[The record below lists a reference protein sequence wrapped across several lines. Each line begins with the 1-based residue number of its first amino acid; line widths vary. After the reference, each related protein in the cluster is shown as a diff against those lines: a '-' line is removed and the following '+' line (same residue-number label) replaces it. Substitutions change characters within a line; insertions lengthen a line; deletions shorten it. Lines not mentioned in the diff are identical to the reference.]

1 MIEDSLVAPSWQVR
15 GQDVASSDT
24 DHPYARRQKA
34 GLEQLIDIAVDTAPA
49 APVPAVQALATSAE
63 RFATG
68 KAVARNR
75 INSRNGD
82 RSILSLRG
90 RHVTPTTPV
99 AGGILARHGARLTR
113 FTIVGGT
120 VFCAGLLVQ
129 SVLVIAGVGSIVSY
143 TVQAVYCVELSF
155 ALNRRFTWGDRDC
168 GFWRPLVRWNF
179 QKLLMTVPNLGLY
192 ALLVRLGV
200 GWLTANIATSALF
213 IPINYITGD
222 LWSFAVTL
230 KRHPPRPRG
239 DVKKSAAVA
248 CPDQERLQTPAR
260 IGDRD
265 LEPGPTRNPQLM
277 GDHDGLRALP
287 LPVQAA
293 APPADPTWRVPEYW
307 PSAMASPQPTLVP
320 SARAHRY
327 APTTHRRAS
336 RGPDVRHR
344 LLVVVVMI
352 LTTGT
357 LYAIERRLWPTNRVL
372 PGRLEG
378 VWSWLSLLWLAPAI
392 PAACEL
398 AGLLIYRQPRWAV
411 TDKPI
416 PQLVCWRI
424 VSRGI
429 NVRALTA
436 TILRCRAESQALP
449 LFPYVIEVITDTA
462 HDGLPAPADDL
473 RYIRVP
479 RDYQTPKGTRAKARA
494 LHYALQVS
502 PLPRHAWI
510 VHLDEESQPTP
521 SGIRG
526 IASMIAEEEANGQLR
541 IGQGTITYHRD
552 LQDRPFFTLAD
563 CIRTG
568 SDLGRLFLSM
578 RLGVPLFGLHG
589 SFIVVRNDVE
599 REIGFDVGPHGSI
612 TEDAFWGYQQMERGR
627 RCRWVDGYIEEQCTH
642 SAGDFLNQ
650 RRRWFSG
657 LMKVTLYAPVKLRW
671 RVMLGISML
680 AWALAPFAWVYTIE
694 HFVHGG
700 HISPAVQVIAN
711 FTLAVYIVTTI
722 LGLRVNLTEHGVKSP
737 IRRLGW
743 FITWLTCLPMFSLME
758 SAGVAWAL
766 VNPARSFHVVRK

>member
-1 MIEDSLVAPSWQVR
+1 MIEDSLVASPWQVR
-15 GQDVASSDT
+15 GQDVGNSDT

-34 GLEQLIDIAVDTAPA
+34 GIEQLIDIAVDAAPTAP
-49 APVPAVQALATSAE
+49 VQAVQALATSAE
-63 RFATG
+63 RLATG
-68 KAVARNR
+68 KAVARKR
-75 INSRNGD
+75 INSGNGD
-82 RSILSLRG
+82 LSILALRG
-90 RHVTPTTPV
+90 RHVTPTTPI
-99 AGGILARHGARLTR
+99 ARGILARHGARLTR
-113 FTIVGGT
+113 FTIIGGT
-120 VFCAGLLVQ
+120 VFCAGLLVH
-129 SVLVIAGVGSIVSY
+129 SVLVIARVGPIASY

-155 ALNRRFTWGDRDC
+155 ALNRQFTWGDRDC

-192 ALLVRLGV
+192 ALLARLGL
-200 GWLTANIATSALF
+200 GWLTANLATSALF

-222 LWSFAVTL
+222 LWSFAVTP
-230 KRHPPRPRG
+230 KRHSPRPL
-239 DVKKSAAVA
+239 
-248 CPDQERLQTPAR
+248 QE
-260 IGDRD
+260 
-265 LEPGPTRNPQLM
+265 
-277 GDHDGLRALP
+277 
-287 LPVQAA
+287 QAA
-293 APPADPTWRVPEYW
+293 TLPADPTRRAPEYW
-307 PSAMASPQPTLVP
+307 PSAVASPRPTLVP
-320 SARAHRY
+320 SARVHRY
-327 APTTHRRAS
+327 APITHRRAS

-344 LLVVVVMI
+344 LLVVALMI
-352 LTTGT
+352 FTTGS

-372 PGRLEG
+372 PGRVEG

-392 PAACEL
+392 PAICEL
-398 AGLLIYRQPRWAV
+398 AGLLIYRQPRWAA
-411 TDKPI
+411 TDKRI

-449 LFPYVIEVITDTA
+449 LFRYVIEVITDTA

-526 IASMIAEEEANGQLR
+526 IAGMIAEEEANGQLR

-552 LQDRPFFTLAD
+552 LEDRPFFTLAD

-578 RLGVPLFGLHG
+578 RLGVPFFGLHG

-671 RVMLGISML
+671 RVMLGISVL

-711 FTLAVYIVTTI
+711 LTLAVYIVTTI

>member
-1 MIEDSLVAPSWQVR
+1 MIGDSLVAPPWQVR
-15 GQDVASSDT
+15 GRDVATSDT
-24 DHPYARRQKA
+24 EHPYAKRQKA
-34 GLEQLIDIAVDTAPA
+34 GLQQLIDIAVGTAQTAPMQ
-49 APVPAVQALATSAE
+49 AVQASAISAE
-63 RFATG
+63 RFAMG
-68 KAVARNR
+68 KAVTRKR
-75 INSRNGD
+75 INSGNGN
-82 RSILSLRG
+82 RSILAPSG
-90 RHVTPTTPV
+90 RHATPTTPV
-99 AGGILARHGARLTR
+99 ARGILARHGTRLTR

-120 VFCAGLLVQ
+120 VFCAGVLVQ
-129 SVLVIAGVGSIVSY
+129 SVLVIAGVGSIASY
-143 TVQAVYCVELSF
+143 TAQAVFCVELSF
-155 ALNRRFTWGDRDC
+155 ALNRQFTWGDRDC
-168 GFWRPLVRWNF
+168 GFWRSLVRWNI

-230 KRHPPRPRG
+230 KRHPPKQRG
-239 DVKKSAAVA
+239 DVQTSAASA
-248 CPDQERLQTPAR
+248 CPEQGHPPTPAR
-260 IGDRD
+260 IRNRD
-265 LEPGPTRNPQLM
+265 LEPGPTRNSQFVR
-277 GDHDGLRALP
+277 DHDGLRGLP
-287 LPVQAA
+287 LQEQIATPS
-293 APPADPTWRVPEYW
+293 ADPTWRVPEYW
-307 PSAMASPQPTLVP
+307 PSAMASPRPTRVP
-320 SARAHRY
+320 SARVHRY
-327 APTTHRRAS
+327 APTTHCRAS
-336 RGPDVRHR
+336 RGSDVRHR
-344 LLVVVVMI
+344 LLVVVAMI
-352 LTTGT
+352 VTTGS
-357 LYAIERRLWPTNRVL
+357 LYAIERRLWPANPVL
-372 PGRLEG
+372 PGWLEG

-392 PAACEL
+392 PAICEL
-398 AGLLIYRQPRWAV
+398 AGLLIYRQPRWAA
-411 TDKPI
+411 TDQPI
-416 PQLVCWRI
+416 PQLLCWRI

-479 RDYQTPKGTRAKARA
+479 RDYQTPEGTRAKARA

-502 PLPRHAWI
+502 PLPRDAWI

-526 IASMIAEEEANGQLR
+526 IARMIAEEEANGQLR

-563 CIRTG
+563 CTRTG

-599 REIGFDVGPHGSI
+599 QEIGFDVGPHGSI
-612 TEDAFWGYQQMERGR
+612 TEDAFWGCQQMERGR

-657 LMKVTLYAPVKLRW
+657 LVKVALYAPVKLRW

-694 HFVHGG
+694 HFINGG
-700 HISPAVQVIAN
+700 HITPAVQFIAN
-711 FTLAVYIVTTI
+711 FTLAVFIVTTI
-722 LGLRVNLTEHGVKSP
+722 FGLRVNLTEHGIKSP

-766 VNPARSFHVVRK
+766 VNPAKSFYVVHK